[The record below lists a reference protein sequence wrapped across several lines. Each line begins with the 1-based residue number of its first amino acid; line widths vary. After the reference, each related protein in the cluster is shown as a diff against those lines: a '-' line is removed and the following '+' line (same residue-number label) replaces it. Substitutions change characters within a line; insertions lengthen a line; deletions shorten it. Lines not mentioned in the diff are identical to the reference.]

1 MIIDL
6 EMFHPGMEHW
16 IGSKGDSRNIIAMN

>member
-16 IGSKGDSRNIIAMN
+16 IGGKGDSRDILKS